1 MDPILGLYTTTL
13 STGGV
18 LSVLTHLRAS
28 TITVSNYNNYYMVFH
43 CGHSTYTK
51 YIWKAIKK
59 SATAGDFSQL
69 REGAVFRNL
78 NFLSKFAKTFALELS
93 ENETKH
99 KMHICFSN
107 EPLVR

>member
-1 MDPILGLYTTTL
+1 MNPILGLYTTTP

-51 YIWKAIKK
+51 YICKAIKK
-59 SATAGDFSQL
+59 SAKAGDLSQL
-69 REGAVFRNL
+69 
-78 NFLSKFAKTFALELS
+78 
-93 ENETKH
+93 
-99 KMHICFSN
+99 
-107 EPLVR
+107 